1 MQVSYPAFFYTNKME
16 TRTGFFFRGR
26 GVLAHLKKRPVE
38 SIVGPEIFSTF
49 DWPGYLKQF
58 ISFLH
63 SRCFKLLSILPYK
76 GGLKNRKFKVRK
88 SCCFC
93 FPYNKKDA
101 SSTEWLQPTGDEA
114 KKRVSRSHR
123 GSSSRSTPGYIYII
137 TMDDCEGHSAPPFA
151 KIGYTNDCDRRIGEL
166 QSGNPH
172 ELICRFTF
180 WVSNRHR
187 AEQEAHDALDEQGL
201 RVYCGGGT
209 EWFTVTGGLDDI
221 DDFAEIV
228 RAAIV

>member
-1 MQVSYPAFFYTNKME
+1 ME

-63 SRCFKLLSILPYK
+63 SRCFKLLSILSYK

-101 SSTEWLQPTGDEA
+101 SFTEWLQPTGDEA
-114 KKRVSRSHR
+114 NKRVSRSYR
-123 GSSSRSTPGYIYII
+123 GSSSRSTPGHIYVI

-151 KIGYTNDCDRRIGEL
+151 KVGYTMIRLRSTNWRTSVWKPSRTDMSIYLLGFQQASCGTRGPRCTGRTRASRLLWWRNRMVYSHRWIRWYRWL
-166 QSGNPH
+166 
-172 ELICRFTF
+172 CRN
-180 WVSNRHR
+180 S
-187 AEQEAHDALDEQGL
+187 
-201 RVYCGGGT
+201 
-209 EWFTVTGGLDDI
+209 
-221 DDFAEIV
+221 
-228 RAAIV
+228 